1 MCQLPSSVH
10 GVVIGAGIH
19 GLSIGWHLGL
29 ELERRRRGRFATGD
43 RHW

>member
-1 MCQLPSSVH
+1 MRQLPSSVYA
-10 GVVIGAGIH
+10 VVVGAGIH
-19 GLSIGWHLGL
+19 GLSTGWQLGL